1 MDRSRSLV
9 PVAPEL
15 PAPADLIPR
24 PQVRG
29 APPED
34 EIDIRRALRTLWR
47 RKLLLFGTI
56 FLITGSTGVLVFKVT
71 PTYTAETLIVVGQ
84 QKTNLINIERLLP
97 DARLDL
103 LQVQTEV
110 ETLKAETLAADVAQQ
125 LSLFRDPEF
134 IEPGF
139 LERTLD
145 RLKGSIPGL
154 GSNPSAATPVEPGA
168 LVNNRAVRAVRART
182 SIKPGLQSYMISL
195 KFDSRS
201 PRKAALVANTFA
213 QTYIQRQLDTKLAA
227 ARAANDFLKKRL
239 DTLRDRMLAGQ
250 TAVEEYRV
258 RSGVVRTANL
268 AGNPSTLTTQQV
280 AQINGQLV
288 DARLERDGVNARLK
302 IIETRLAN
310 RRGASSAVEVLQSPL
325 IQTLR
330 DQEAALFRTEADL
343 ATTYG
348 DRHPRMIEVRAQ
360 VRDLQTRIGI
370 ETARIVE
377 GIRNEVRIARATV
390 VSLES
395 SLNELTGR
403 VANENLTQIR
413 LGELERE
420 AQADRDIYL
429 AFLTRFKETTEQIDF
444 QQADARIISAAAV
457 PLFPSAPKKGK
468 TLALALV
475 ASTIFGFLV
484 VLIAEKLKR
493 GIHTPEEVERWGTQV
508 IGIVPNLNEGWRAW
522 IRRGSR
528 RRSGSRERALS
539 DPYSTFAEAMQRL
552 RTVMHLGDPNK
563 RPRIILFASAL
574 GGEGKSTVSRS
585 FAEVA
590 ARSGQKTIHINC
602 DLRRPDST
610 PGHRF
615 AGHVP
620 SGLADILKGE
630 FIPDSA
636 IVTDPDT
643 GCHFLGPGLVDV
655 GSPLDLLRSGAMRAL
670 IVRLSLEYELIVLD
684 SPPVLPVS
692 DALVLSR
699 LADVTVYLVRWGHT
713 SADAAFGG
721 LKELHA
727 SARNIA
733 GVLLTRANMRKLKGF
748 GQVGHGSY
756 YGLYAPPQ
764 PSGEPED
771 GLGRFL
777 RRT

>member
-1 MDRSRSLV
+1 MHE
-9 PVAPEL
+9 APL
-15 PAPADLIPR
+15 
-24 PQVRG
+24 
-29 APPED
+29 ED
-34 EIDIRRALRTLWR
+34 EIDVRRALRTLWR

-56 FLITGSTGVLVFKVT
+56 SLITGLTGLIVFNVT

-84 QKTNLINIERLLP
+84 QKTNLINTERLLP

-103 LQVQTEV
+103 LQVATEV
-110 ETLKAETLAADVAQQ
+110 ATLKAGTLAADVAQE
-125 LSLFRDPEF
+125 LGLFRDPEF
-134 IEPGF
+134 IEPAYV
-139 LERTLD
+139 RRALD
-145 RLKGSIPGL
+145 GLKGYVPGL
-154 GSNPSAATPVEPGA
+154 GAGTSATDEPLA
-168 LVNNRAVRAVRART
+168 LVENKAVKALRSRT
-182 SIKPGLQSYMISL
+182 TVKPGVKSYMISL
-195 KFDSRS
+195 TFDSAN
-201 PRKAALVANTFA
+201 PGKAALVANTYA
-213 QTYIQRQLDTKLAA
+213 QIYIQGQLDTKLAA
-227 ARAANDFLKKRL
+227 ARSANDFLKRRL
-239 DTLRDRMLAGQ
+239 DTLRERMLVAQG
-250 TAVEEYRV
+250 AVEEYRV
-258 RSGVVRTANL
+258 QSGVVQTANL
-268 AGNPSTLTTQQV
+268 AGNPITLTAQQV
-280 AQINGQLV
+280 TQINGQLV
-288 DARLERDGVNARLK
+288 EARLERDGVAARLRTV
-302 IIETRLAN
+302 EDRLKN
-310 RRGASSAVEVLQSPL
+310 RRGAASAAEVLDSPV
-325 IQTLR
+325 IQNLR
-330 DQEAALFRTEADL
+330 EQEAILLRTEADL

-348 DRHPRMIEVRAQ
+348 DRHPRIIEVRAQ
-360 VRDLQTRIGI
+360 ARDLQARIEI

-377 GIRNEVRIARATV
+377 GLRNEALISRVRVA
-390 VSLES
+390 SLES
-395 SLNELTGR
+395 SLDNLTGR
-403 VANENLTQIR
+403 VADENQTQIR
-413 LGELERE
+413 LRELERE

-444 QQADARIISAAAV
+444 QEADARIVSAAST
-457 PLFPSAPKKGK
+457 PLFPSSPKKGQA
-468 TLALALV
+468 LALALI
-475 ASTIFGFLV
+475 ASTFIGFLV

-508 IGIVPNLNEGWRAW
+508 IGIVPNLNQGWRTW
-522 IRRGSR
+522 VR
-528 RRSGSRERALS
+528 RRSSSRENALS

-552 RTVMHLGDPNK
+552 RTVMHLGDPKK

-574 GGEGKSTVSRS
+574 GNEGKSTVSRS

-602 DLRRPDST
+602 DLRRPDPT

-615 AGHVP
+615 AGHEP
-620 SGLADILKGE
+620 AGLADILKGE
-630 FIPDSA
+630 YIPDSA
-636 IVTDPDT
+636 IITDPDT
-643 GCHFLGPGLVDV
+643 GCHYLGPGLVDV

-727 SARNIA
+727 SARNVA
-733 GVLLTRANMRKLKGF
+733 GVMLTRANMRKLKGF

-764 PSGEPED
+764 PTGGPED

>member
-15 PAPADLIPR
+15 PVPADLAVR
-24 PQVRG
+24 PEVRG

-34 EIDIRRALRTLWR
+34 EIDIRHALRTLWR
-47 RKLLLFGTI
+47 RKFLLVWTI
-56 FLITGSTGVLVFKVT
+56 LLITGLAGVLVFNVT
-71 PTYTAETLIVVGQ
+71 PTYTAEALIVIGQ
-84 QKTNLINIERLLP
+84 QKTNLVNIERLLP
-97 DARLDL
+97 DSRLDL

-110 ETLKAETLAADVAQQ
+110 ETLKAERLAADVVQKLA
-125 LSLFRDPEF
+125 LSGDPEF
-134 IEPGF
+134 VEPGP
-139 LERTLD
+139 LGRVLG
-145 RLKGSIPGL
+145 RLKGAVSGAL
-154 GSNPSAATPVEPGA
+154 SDQLAAGVEPKA
-168 LVNNRAVRAVRART
+168 LLQNKAVRAVRART
-182 SIKPGLQSYMISL
+182 RIKPGVQSYMISL
-195 KFDSRS
+195 KFDSKS
-201 PRKAALVANTFA
+201 PRKAALVANTYA
-213 QTYIQRQLDTKLAA
+213 RTYIQNQLDSKMTAA
-227 ARAANDFLKKRL
+227 QSANDFLKKRL
-239 DTLRDRMLAGQ
+239 DTLRDRMLVAQG
-250 TAVEEYRV
+250 AVEKYRAQ
-258 RSGVVRTANL
+258 SGVVRTANL

-288 DARLERDGVNARLK
+288 DARLERDSTAARLRT
-302 IIETRLAN
+302 IEDRLAN
-310 RRGASSAVEVLQSPL
+310 KRGAASASEVLKSPL
-325 IQTLR
+325 IQRLR
-330 DQEAALFRTEADL
+330 DQEAELLRTEADL
-343 ATTYG
+343 STTYG
-348 DRHPRMIEVRAQ
+348 DRHPRMIEIRAR
-360 VRDLQTRIGI
+360 VRDLKMRLEV
-370 ETARIVE
+370 ETDRIVE
-377 GIRNEVRIARATV
+377 GLRNEVRIARV
-390 VSLES
+390 RVGSLEA
-395 SLNELTGR
+395 SLSDLTGR
-403 VANENLTQIR
+403 VADENRSQIR
-413 LGELERE
+413 LGELERQ

-429 AFLTRFKETTEQIDF
+429 AFLNRFKETAEQIDF
-444 QQADARIISAAAV
+444 QQADARIVSAATV
-457 PLFPSAPKKGK
+457 PLFPSAPKKGR

-475 ASTIFGFLV
+475 ASTLFGFLV
-484 VLIAEKLKR
+484 ILIAEKLKR
-493 GIHTPEEVERWGTQV
+493 GVHTPEEVERWGTKV
-508 IGIVPNLNEGWRAW
+508 IGIVPNLDEGWSAW
-522 IRRGSR
+522 MRLRSR
-528 RRSGSRERALS
+528 RSDSRERALS

-552 RTVMHLGDPNK
+552 RTVMHLGDPKK

-602 DLRRPDST
+602 DLRRPDPT
-610 PGHRF
+610 PGFRF
-615 AGHVP
+615 AGHTP

-636 IVTDPDT
+636 IITDPDT
-643 GCHFLGPGLVDV
+643 GCHFLGPGLLDV

-733 GVLLTRANMRKLKGF
+733 GVMLTRANMRKLKGF

-764 PSGEPED
+764 PPGDPD
-771 GLGRFL
+771 YGLARFL

>member
-24 PQVRG
+24 PQMRG

-47 RKLLLFGTI
+47 RKFLLLGTI

-110 ETLKAETLAADVAQQ
+110 ATLKAESLAADVAQK
-125 LSLFRDPEF
+125 LALFRDPEF
-134 IEPGF
+134 IAPGF
-139 LERTLD
+139 FERALD
-145 RLKGSIPGL
+145 RVAGYLPGL
-154 GSNPSAATPVEPGA
+154 GSNPSAAAPVEAGA
-168 LVNNRAVRAVRART
+168 LVDNRAVKAVRART
-182 SIKPGLQSYMISL
+182 TIKPGLQSYMISL
-195 KFDSRS
+195 KFDSKS

-213 QTYIQRQLDTKLAA
+213 ETYIQRQLDTKLAA

-239 DTLRDRMLAGQ
+239 DTLRERMLVGQ
-250 TAVEEYRV
+250 AAVEEYRV

-288 DARLERDGVNARLK
+288 DARLERDSVAARLQT
-302 IIETRLAN
+302 IEERLAN
-310 RRGASSAVEVLQSPL
+310 RLGASSAVEVLQSPL

-330 DQEAALFRTEADL
+330 GQEALLLRTEADL
-343 ATTYG
+343 STTFG

-360 VRDLQTRIGI
+360 VRDLQMRIEI

-377 GIRNEVRIARATV
+377 GVRNEVRIARVRVA
-390 VSLES
+390 SLES
-395 SLNELTGR
+395 SLHDLTGR
-403 VANENLTQIR
+403 VASENITQIR

-457 PLFPSAPKKGK
+457 PLFPSAPKKGR

-475 ASTIFGFLV
+475 ASTLFGFLV

-508 IGIVPNLNEGWRAW
+508 IGIVPNLNEGWRGW
-522 IRRGSR
+522 IRRGPR
-528 RRSGSRERALS
+528 RQSSPKSALS

-574 GGEGKSTVSRS
+574 GGEGKSTVSRA

-602 DLRRPDST
+602 DLRRPDPT
-610 PGHRF
+610 PASRF
-615 AGHVP
+615 AGHAP

-733 GVLLTRANMRKLKGF
+733 GVMLTRANMRKLKAF

-764 PSGEPED
+764 PAGGHQD

>member
-15 PAPADLIPR
+15 PAPADLVAR
-24 PQVRG
+24 PQIRE

-56 FLITGSTGVLVFKVT
+56 FLITGLTGVMVFKVT

-97 DARLDL
+97 EAPLDA

-110 ETLKAETLAADVAQQ
+110 ETLKAETLAAEVVQKLA
-125 LSLFRDPEF
+125 LFRDPEF

-139 LERTLD
+139 LKRTMD
-145 RLKGSIPGL
+145 ALKRTIPGL
-154 GSNPSAATPVEPGA
+154 GSGPSDAGPVEPKVLA
-168 LVNNRAVRAVRART
+168 DNKAVQTVRAQT
-182 SIKPGLQSYMISL
+182 NIKPGVRSYMISL
-195 KFDSRS
+195 TFDSKS
-201 PRKAALVANTFA
+201 PKKAALVANTFA
-213 QTYIQRQLDTKLAA
+213 EIYIRRQLDAKLAA
-227 ARAANDFLKKRL
+227 ARSANDFLRRRL
-239 DTLRDRMLAGQ
+239 DTLRNRMLGAQ
-250 TAVEEYRV
+250 AAVEAYRV
-258 RSGVVRTANL
+258 QSGIVRTANL

-288 DARLERDGVNARLK
+288 VARLERAGVAARLQTV
-302 IIETRLAN
+302 EDRLAN
-310 RRGASSAVEVLQSPL
+310 RRGAASAGEVLQSPL

-330 DQEAALFRTEADL
+330 QQEAALLRSEAEL
-343 ATTYG
+343 STIYG
-348 DRHPRMIEVRAQ
+348 ERHPRMIEVRAQ
-360 VRDLQTRIGI
+360 ARDLQTSIEI

-377 GIRNEVRIARATV
+377 GLRNEMRVTRARV

-395 SLNELTGR
+395 SLRDLTER
-403 VANENLTQIR
+403 VADENLTQIR

-429 AFLTRFKETTEQIDF
+429 AFLTRFKETSEQIDF
-444 QQADARIISAAAV
+444 QQADARIVSAATI
-457 PLFPSAPKKGK
+457 PLFPSAPKKGRM
-468 TLALALV
+468 LVLALV
-475 ASTIFGFLV
+475 ASTLFGFLV

-522 IRRGSR
+522 MRRGP

-602 DLRRPDST
+602 DLRRPDT
-610 PGHRF
+610 TRGFRF
-615 AGHVP
+615 AGHAP

-636 IVTDPDT
+636 IVTDSDT
-643 GCHFLGPGLVDV
+643 GCHFLGPGLLDV

-670 IVRLSLEYELIVLD
+670 IIRLSLEYELIVLD

-733 GVLLTRANMRKLKGF
+733 GVMLTRANMRKLKGF
-748 GQVGHGSY
+748 GQIGHGSY

-764 PSGEPED
+764 PSGGPEN